1 VCVRLS
7 GTAVLQIRAQGSVS
21 RAEIREALDELEG
34 VELISN
40 HEQHVIIEEAHEAKG
55 GSVVNKR

>member
-1 VCVRLS
+1 VTFAAS
-7 GTAVLQIRAQGSVS
+7 AS
-21 RAEIREALDELEG
+21 RRFFRFALRVREALDELEG